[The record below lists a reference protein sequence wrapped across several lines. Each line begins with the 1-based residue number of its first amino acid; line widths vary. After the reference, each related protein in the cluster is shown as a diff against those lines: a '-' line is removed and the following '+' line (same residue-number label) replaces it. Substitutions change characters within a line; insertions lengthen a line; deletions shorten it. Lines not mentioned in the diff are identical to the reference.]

1 VKRKNQW
8 VWVVVL
14 AAIAIVAGIWLY
26 NWVLGDTEEAS
37 GPINATPVVL
47 ETAAPTS
54 IPPTATTASLPTA
67 AEPTV
72 SADPTLPAASEAP
85 ASAPATNLVVYKI
98 SQEESQVLFN
108 IFEELRGAPK
118 DVIGVSN
125 QVAGEIAVDL
135 NDLSTAKAG
144 VFQINARTLV
154 TDDDRRNQAIR
165 NRILNTDQYEF
176 ITFTPTQITGLSG
189 SAVPGQT
196 FTFQIAGDLT
206 IRDITKPVV
215 FEVTGQLESPERLT
229 GTAKTVIQ
237 REDFALVV
245 PDLPFIANVSP
256 QVALQIDMV
265 LVPAN

>member
-8 VWVVVL
+8 VWLVIL
-14 AAIAIVAGIWLY
+14 ALIVIVAGFWLY
-26 NWVLGDTEEAS
+26 DWVLGDTEEAS
-37 GPINATPVVL
+37 GPINATPVAL
-47 ETAAPTS
+47 ETAVPTALPPTA
-54 IPPTATTASLPTA
+54 IPPTATEPPAS
-67 AEPTV
+67 V
-72 SADPTLPAASEAP
+72 DPTQPPATEAPVSAP
-85 ASAPATNLVVYKI
+85 ASNPVVYKI
-98 SQEESQVLFN
+98 SQDESQVLFN

-118 DVIGVSN
+118 DVIGASN

-176 ITFTPTQITGLSG
+176 VTFTPTQITGLSG
-189 SAVPGQT
+189 SAAPGQT
-196 FTFQIAGDLT
+196 LTFQIAGDLT

-215 FEVTGQLESPERLT
+215 FEVTGQVESPERLT
-229 GTAKTVIQ
+229 ATAKTVIQ
-237 REDFALVV
+237 RGDFALVV
-245 PDLPFIANVSP
+245 PNVPFVANVGE